1 MGRERERKTSDKAKL
16 EKRKK
21 NEKGNRFQKNGTP
34 LFRPLEWFYSASEA
48 DPDWVFQHDLQKGMF
63 CLG

>member
-21 NEKGNRFQKNGTP
+21 NEKGNRFQKKGTP

-48 DPDWVFQHDLQKGMF
+48 DPD
-63 CLG
+63 